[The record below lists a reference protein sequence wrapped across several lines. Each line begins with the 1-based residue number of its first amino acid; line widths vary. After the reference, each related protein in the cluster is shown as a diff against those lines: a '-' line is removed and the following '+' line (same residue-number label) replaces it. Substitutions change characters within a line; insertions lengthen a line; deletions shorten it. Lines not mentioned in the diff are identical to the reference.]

1 MKSIFSLIKKKP
13 IFFFI
18 FLLILLII
26 LILILILIIKT
37 IKKSNKETFTTSPN
51 TTKKLDPNTTTNNLT
66 YLATTWK
73 PETVY
78 NYLLTQKTNNENI
91 IYDPIILQQNATQEE
106 ADFFLTNGYWP
117 WSQETK
123 DEYIKILDKNTIVR
137 NFAPK
142 SVDTDQKIYPEK
154 TIQEILAFNTPEG
167 KFVLQDAISNE
178 KENQERASKRG
189 MGIFGFTSG
198 LLNPSSNK
206 IVGCRKLPTDKTDEP
221 YLISPGKGTYSQVLP
236 KARKLD
242 YAEIPELI
250 NGFEF
255 TNGPCNPCTILN
267 LPPDYSCKFKVNK
280 ELGYKPEVFEEE

>member
-1 MKSIFSLIKKKP
+1 MKPIFSLFKKNP
-13 IFFFI
+13 ILFFI
-18 FLLILLII
+18 FISIAII
-26 LILILILIIKT
+26 AVVTII
-37 IKKSNKETFTTSPN
+37 IINPINKSDKETFTTSPN
-51 TTKKLDPNTTTNNLT
+51 TTKRLDPNTTTNNLT
-66 YLATTWK
+66 YLATTWE

-78 NYLLTQKTNNENI
+78 NYLLTQKTNNDHI
-91 IYDPIILQQNATQEE
+91 IYDPVILQQNATQEE

-123 DEYIKILDKNTIVR
+123 DKYIEILDKNTIVR

-142 SVDTDQKIYPEK
+142 SVNTDQKIYPEK

-178 KENQERASKRG
+178 KENQERAYNKG
-189 MGIFGFTSG
+189 IGIFGFTSG

-206 IVGCRKLPTDKTDEP
+206 IVGCRKLPTDQTDQP
-221 YLISPGKGTYSQVLP
+221 YLITPGKGTYSQVLP

-250 NGFEF
+250 DGFEF
-255 TNGPCNPCTILN
+255 TNGPCNPCTMLN

-280 ELGYKPEVFEEE
+280 KVRFALHQ

>member
-1 MKSIFSLIKKKP
+1 MKPIFSLIKKKP
-13 IFFFI
+13 IVFFI

-37 IKKSNKETFTTSPN
+37 IKKSGKETFTTSPN
-51 TTKKLDPNTTTNNLT
+51 TTKRLDPNTTTNNLT

-91 IYDPIILQQNATQEE
+91 IYDPVILQQNATQEE

-167 KFVLQDAISNE
+167 KFVLQDTISNE
-178 KENQERASKRG
+178 KENQERASNRG

-206 IVGCRKLPTDKTDEP
+206 IVGCRKLRSDQTDQP
-221 YLISPGKGTYSQVLP
+221 YLITPGKGTYSQVLP

-280 ELGYKPEVFEEE
+280 EIRYKPEVFEEE